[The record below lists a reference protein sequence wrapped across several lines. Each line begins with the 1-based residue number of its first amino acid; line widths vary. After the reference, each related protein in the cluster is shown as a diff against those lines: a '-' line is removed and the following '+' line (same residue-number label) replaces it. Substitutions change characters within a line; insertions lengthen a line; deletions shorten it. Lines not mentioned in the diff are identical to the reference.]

1 MILVSEYS
9 ESYFLSDINPNNP
22 DNDWD
27 IEDSL
32 TYETEYEN
40 EPLAF
45 RDLVKYLCDEGFT
58 NPNDS
63 VITSRT
69 GISTGQVED
78 YRTGMVTKKT
88 IFFSKDNNPRLAKY
102 WVKAVKTAMGSVK

>member
-45 RDLVKYLCDEGFT
+45 RDLVKYLCDEGFAYAS
-58 NPNDS
+58 DS
-63 VITSRT
+63 VISAHTTVSTRAYENRYGLVTTRT
-69 GISTGQVED
+69 IALSH
-78 YRTGMVTKKT
+78 K
-88 IFFSKDNNPRLAKY
+88 NNPKSAKY
-102 WVKAVKTAMGSVK
+102 WIKAIKTVLEIK